1 MWMEHR
7 WSSPPLLTDA
17 PVAHACCRPEAEEGG
32 GRTCTMRSETEPLP
46 TKESICPVSSV
57 SLCPE
62 ADSRTT
68 SGSIHPLLS
77 SVGGAARIMTSG
89 ESVQNPPAAHR
100 PRRALM
106 YKALCFLL
114 LILQGGVLDFYLIIF
129 TDLYWCS
136 WIATDL
142 VVVSGWAIFFIKNAR
157 SKRERACG
165 FRQKSSALGCSLGEF
180 TYAYLAWLIYV
191 ISCTPKV
198 VLILETSILDLI
210 ALKVP
215 FGLTGFKAV
224 VLLSAPLLFCLISAI
239 IEDPDGPSR
248 HRSQSCFLSTC
259 LDLLDAFTLVE
270 MMLSGEIP
278 TVYLKYAV
286 ICVYWLTLAVPV
298 LWLYEL
304 TVSEL
309 GCRRLCVRFLS
320 ALLVNAPLLVI
331 RCLLV
336 FVHNTPVSAFLFKNV
351 FFSACQLLELLEQ
364 CAAVRLLRSSPAQFS
379 HCVSDNDMCPH
390 GYVNTLAV
398 AQS

>member
-1 MWMEHR
+1 MEQMWMA
-7 WSSPPLLTDA
+7 PLLTDA
-17 PVAHACCRPEAEEGG
+17 LVAHACCRPEAEEGG
-32 GRTCTMRSETEPLP
+32 GRTCTMISEREPLP
-46 TKESICPVSSV
+46 SKESFCPVSSV

-62 ADSRTT
+62 ADSQTT

-165 FRQKSSALGCSLGEF
+165 FRQKSSVFGCSLGEF

-210 ALKVP
+210 TANVL
-215 FGLTGFKAV
+215 FGLTGFKVV
-224 VLLSAPLLFCLISAI
+224 VLLSVPLLFCLISAI
-239 IEDPDGPSR
+239 VEDPNGPSR

-270 MMLSGEIP
+270 MMLSGDIP

-286 ICVYWLTLAVPV
+286 ISVYWVTLAVPV
-298 LWLYEL
+298 VWLYEL

-309 GCRRLCVRFLS
+309 GCRRLCFRFLS

-336 FVHNTPVSAFLFKNV
+336 FVHDTPVSAFLFKNV

-364 CAAVRLLRSSPAQFS
+364 CATVRGFRSGPAQFS

>member
-1 MWMEHR
+1 
-7 WSSPPLLTDA
+7 
-17 PVAHACCRPEAEEGG
+17 
-32 GRTCTMRSETEPLP
+32 MRSETEPLP
-46 TKESICPVSSV
+46 TKESICPASSV

-89 ESVQNPPAAHR
+89 ESVQHPPAAHR

-165 FRQKSSALGCSLGEF
+165 FRQKSSAPGCSLGEF

-224 VLLSAPLLFCLISAI
+224 VLLSAPLLFCLISAV

-320 ALLVNAPLLVI
+320 ALLVSAPLLVI
-331 RCLLV
+331 RCLLA

-351 FFSACQLLELLEQ
+351 FVSACQLLELLEQ
-364 CAAVRLLRSSPAQFS
+364 CAAARLLRSSPAQFS